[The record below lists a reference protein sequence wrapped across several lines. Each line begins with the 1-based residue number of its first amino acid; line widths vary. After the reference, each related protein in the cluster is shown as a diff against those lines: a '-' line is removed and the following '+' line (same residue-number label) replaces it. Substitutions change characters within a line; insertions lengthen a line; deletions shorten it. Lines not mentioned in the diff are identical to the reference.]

1 MDLIGKSPISL
12 PVLLLGKGALLVCA
26 FFFVV
31 RIYAVDAMLVDSAIT
46 RAVGGILYVVGLVV
60 IVAALIQLGSSTAVG
75 IPERQTELRT
85 RGLYRFSRNPIYVG
99 GFILCAGSCFFSMHP
114 INLACFVLTVA
125 VHARI
130 IAKEEEFLEKR
141 FGEQW
146 LEYKRRVPRY
156 LGKLR

>member
-1 MDLIGKSPISL
+1 MDLIGKSPIPV
-12 PVLLLGKGALLVCA
+12 PVLLVGKGALLVCA

-31 RIYAVDAMLVDSAIT
+31 RAYAVDAMFFDSSLT
-46 RAVGGILYVVGLVV
+46 RAVGAILYIGGLIV
-60 IVAALIQLGSSTAVG
+60 IVLALLQLGRSTAIG

-85 RGLYRFSRNPIYVG
+85 GGLYRFSRNPIYVG
-99 GFILCAGSCFFSMHP
+99 GFILCAGSCFLSIHP
-114 INLACFVLTVA
+114 VNILCFAITVA
-125 VHARI
+125 VHVRI

-156 LGKLR
+156 L